1 MNANDK
7 LEMDPMLGDG
17 PDLIDVDM
25 PEVAQAAASPAKPRR
40 DLSQM
45 MRRIPITL
53 TLEVGS
59 ARVSLQDLAE
69 LSEASVVE
77 LDALAGEPLV
87 IKANGTPVGRAEVVV
102 SGDNYGLKVVEF
114 SGLDLDRLQG

>member
-17 PDLIDVDM
+17 PDLIDLDA
-25 PEVAQAAASPAKPRR
+25 EVAPAAAPAKPRR

-59 ARVSLQDLAE
+59 ARVTCRTWPS
-69 LSEASVVE
+69 STR
-77 LDALAGEPLV
+77 P
-87 IKANGTPVGRAEVVV
+87 R
-102 SGDNYGLKVVEF
+102 
-114 SGLDLDRLQG
+114 